1 MIKQQ
6 KEQEKIEEKN
16 YRYLKF
22 DCEMRAKAAEVAMS
36 LPTSKNVK
44 SLLENSRKISNYI
57 FNINQLPSKEK

>member
-1 MIKQQ
+1 MNKQQ
-6 KEQEKIEEKN
+6 KDQDQKYK
-16 YRYLKF
+16 YLKF